1 MSSAGRRI
9 ADFERVLADR
19 STDGPATRYFFAGDL
34 HRAEAGYGGK
44 SALAILDDVE
54 HVNAAIAHFDAIRL
68 QHRLD
73 VVDFAILVSQTWHTD
88 HAQTPGA
95 IDGLI
100 CEATWHMNSDQQG
113 EGQAWRALGARHGI
127 ETVIEGR
134 LRQPALERLVRM
146 F

>member
-1 MSSAGRRI
+1 MSSPARRI

-19 STDGPATRYFFAGDL
+19 STDGPATRYFFSGDL
-34 HRAEAGYGGK
+34 HRAKAGYGGK
-44 SALAILDDVE
+44 SAAAILDDVE
-54 HVNAAIAHFDAIRL
+54 HVHAAIAHYDAFRG

-100 CEATWHMNSDQQG
+100 CEATWHMNRDQQG

-134 LRQPALERLVRM
+134 LRQPALERLVRI

>member
-1 MSSAGRRI
+1 MNPPARRI
-9 ADFERVLADR
+9 ADLERGLADR
-19 STDGPATRYFFAGDL
+19 STDGPATHYFFSGDL

-44 SALAILDDVE
+44 SAADILDDVE
-54 HVNAAIAHFDAIRL
+54 HVHAAIAHYDAFRG

-95 IDGLI
+95 IDGLL
-100 CEATWHMNSDQQG
+100 CEATWHMNRDQQG
-113 EGQAWRALGARHGI
+113 EGQAWRALSARHGI

-146 F
+146 L